1 MKNLIEIPK
10 CEVSKVGLKLNENMS
25 FEEWQGIGLQL
36 QLMHGSV
43 GWWIGDWLNFGEKH
57 YGETYAQAIDDT
69 GLDYG
74 TLANYKWVA
83 KEIESSHR
91 CENLSFSSHIELAS
105 LPQEKRQEIIDKAN
119 DEHLSRR
126 DIAELVKE
134 IKKLPTPPLPEG
146 KYDVILADP
155 PWSYGDK
162 QNIDSLGGAEKHYP
176 TMSIDELCQL
186 DIPSAD
192 NAVLFL
198 WVTSPLLD
206 ECWPVIESWGF
217 EYKTSFIW
225 DKVKHNMGH
234 YNSVRHEFLLVC
246 TKGSLTPDNKVLFD
260 SVITEER
267 SDKHSEKPQKVYE
280 IIETIYPNRKYLELF
295 SRNTRKG
302 WKGWGNEL

>member
-1 MKNLIEIPK
+1 MNELITFDK
-10 CEVSKVGLKLNENMS
+10 CKVSKTRLGFVTDMT
-25 FEEWQGIGLQL
+25 FEEWESIGVTLSQIDKS
-36 QLMHGSV
+36 MS
-43 GWWIGDWLNFGEKH
+43 WWIGDWLN
-57 YGETYAQAIDDT
+57 YGEGKFGDKVWQVADRLGLTYEH
-69 GLDYG
+69 
-74 TLANYKWVA
+74 LANVKSVT
-83 KEIESSHR
+83 KKISCRHEK
-91 CENLSFSSHIELAS
+91 LSFTHHQEVAS
-105 LPQEKRQEIIDKAN
+105 LPPEQQEEVLNKAEEEKLN
-119 DEHLSRR
+119 IRETR
-126 DIAELVKE
+126 ELVKE